1 MRRRTAAAILGLAC
15 LACCS
20 APIAAPDRDGVGDAI
35 VQTSIINAL
44 MLGRYDGVTPVADL
58 LRLGDFGLGTV
69 DRLDGELIILD
80 GRAYQARGDGS
91 VADAAGMTTP
101 FAVVTPF
108 DADGSLPCPPSRSLT
123 DLEAALDAA
132 LPWKNSFVAIR
143 IEVDLESVTIRSVPR
158 QDPPY
163 RPLEEVSKAQSV
175 WTREGAKGTLL
186 GIRSPAWVAGL
197 TVPGHH
203 WHFLSADHDFGGH
216 VLDVRIRSGTIRYDI
231 CREWRILLP
240 DDSPGFDA
248 ADLTPDLSRELKR
261 VESARDP
268 SPAE

>member
-20 APIAAPDRDGVGDAI
+20 APVPAPERGGDAI
-35 VQTSIINAL
+35 IQTSIINAL

-58 LRLGDFGLGTV
+58 LQLGDFGLGTV

-91 VADAAGMTTP
+91 VVDASPTTSP

-108 DADGSLPCPPSRSLT
+108 DEDGSLPCPPSRRLAE
-123 DLEAALDAA
+123 LEAALDEA

-158 QDPPY
+158 QEPPY
-163 RPLEEVSKAQSV
+163 RPLEEVAKGQSV
-175 WTREGAKGTLL
+175 WTRDGAKGTLL
-186 GIRSPAWVAGL
+186 GIRSPAWVGGL
-197 TVPGHH
+197 TVPGFH
-203 WHFLSADHDFGGH
+203 WHFLSADREFGGH
-216 VLDVRIRSGTIRYDI
+216 VLDLRIRSGTIRYDV

-240 DDSPGFDA
+240 ESPGIDSV
-248 ADLTPDLSRELKR
+248 DLTPDLSRELKR
-261 VESARDP
+261 VESAREP
-268 SPAE
+268 SQAE